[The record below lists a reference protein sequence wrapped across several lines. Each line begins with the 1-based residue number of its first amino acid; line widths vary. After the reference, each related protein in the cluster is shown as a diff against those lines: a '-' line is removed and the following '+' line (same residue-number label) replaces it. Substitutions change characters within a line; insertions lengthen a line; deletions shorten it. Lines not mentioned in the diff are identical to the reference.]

1 MRKLYLTS
9 DKEGYIMKRAELEEH
24 IANMFKDGTIK
35 LQVHPFGTNGIHLI
49 VEINDQIVLEW
60 EN

>member
-1 MRKLYLTS
+1 MTS